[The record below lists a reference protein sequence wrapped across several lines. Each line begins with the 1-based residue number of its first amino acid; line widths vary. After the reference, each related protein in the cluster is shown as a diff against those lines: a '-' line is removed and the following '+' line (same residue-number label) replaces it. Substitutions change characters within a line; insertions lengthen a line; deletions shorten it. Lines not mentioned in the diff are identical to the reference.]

1 MHLAARAGDAQG
13 ERFGDYL
20 LLGKVAEG
28 GMGEVFLAR
37 RQSPRRSGKLLILKT
52 IASRLAHDA
61 GCVALFRSEALL
73 AACMDHPNIARVYE
87 AGEAQGRPFIAM
99 ERVRG
104 KSLREVIDAALARGE
119 RIDAELCRGLLEQVC
134 AAAAYAHE
142 LTCAAGRPLRVL
154 HRDLNPRNVLVSYR
168 GEVKLIDFGIA
179 TSDLSAAGSAAPM
192 AEGKFA
198 YMSPE
203 QAQGQALDARADVF
217 ALGVTLYETLTGRN
231 PFRRG
236 SRALTLEAV
245 LHHHPPKPS
254 AEGSIPASFDP
265 IADRALAK
273 DPRRRH
279 PSAAALRE
287 ELRRLKLPPPHERFS
302 DLMRRVFPSRRE
314 PA

>member
-1 MHLAARAGDAQG
+1 VRAGDAQG
-13 ERFGDYL
+13 ERLGDYL

-37 RQSPRRSGKLLILKT
+37 RQRPRRSGKLLILKT
-52 IASRLAHDA
+52 IATRLAQDA
-61 GCVALFRSEALL
+61 RFVALFRSEALL
-73 AACMDHPNIARVYE
+73 AACMEHPNIVRVYE

-99 ERVRG
+99 ERVQGR
-104 KSLREVIDAALARGE
+104 SLREVIDAALARGQQL
-119 RIDAELCRGLLEQVC
+119 DAELCRGLLEQVC
-134 AAAAYAHE
+134 AAVAYAHE

-154 HRDLNPRNVLVSYR
+154 HRDLNPRNVLVSYA

-179 TSDLSAAGSAAPM
+179 TSDLSAAGAAAPA

-203 QAQGQALDARADVF
+203 QARGQPLDARADVF
-217 ALGVTLYETLTGRN
+217 ALGVTLYEMLTGQN

-236 SRALTLEAV
+236 SRELTLDAV
-245 LHHHPPKPS
+245 LHHHPPPPS
-254 AEGSIPASFDP
+254 AEGAAHASFDR

-279 PSAAALRE
+279 PSAAALRDD
-287 ELRRLKLPPPHERFS
+287 LRRLKLPPPKQRLS
-302 DLMRRVFPSRRE
+302 NLMNRLFPSRRE

>member
-1 MHLAARAGDAQG
+1 
-13 ERFGDYL
+13 
-20 LLGKVAEG
+20 LGKVAEG

-37 RQSPRRSGKLLILKT
+37 RQRPRTSGKPLILKT
-52 IASRLAHDA
+52 IAQRLAQDA
-61 GCVALFRSEALL
+61 GFVALFRSEALL
-73 AACMDHPNIARVYE
+73 AARMDHPNIVRVYE
-87 AGEAQGRPFIAM
+87 VGEAQGRPFIAM

-104 KSLREVIDAALARGE
+104 RSLREVIDAALARGE
-119 RIDAELCRGLLEQVC
+119 RIEAGLCRGLLEQVC

-142 LTCAAGRPLRVL
+142 LTFAAGRPLRVL
-154 HRDLNPRNVLVSYR
+154 HRDLNPRNVLVSYG

-179 TSDLSAAGSAAPM
+179 TSDLSAAGAAAPM

-203 QAQGQALDARADVF
+203 QAQGQELDARADVF
-217 ALGVTLYETLTGRN
+217 ALGVTLYETLTGQN

-254 AEGSIPASFDP
+254 AEGTAHASFDP
-265 IADRALAK
+265 IAERALAK

-287 ELRRLKLPPPHERFS
+287 ELRQLKLPPPKDS
-302 DLMRRVFPSRRE
+302 LSNLMNRLFPSRRRK